1 MADIGGVGQG
11 PGEYL
16 YLFSWLVDE
25 KENRIYLGPGR
36 ADKVLVYDLK
46 GNYLPDE
53 VIRFGE
59 IVHKSAGRNKI

>member
-1 MADIGGVGQG
+1 M
-11 PGEYL
+11 
-16 YLFSWLVDE
+16 DE

-59 IVHKSAGRNKI
+59 IVHKSQIWVDYDKKNVVVVTLPFSLM

>member
-25 KENRIYLGPGR
+25 KENRI
-36 ADKVLVYDLK
+36 
-46 GNYLPDE
+46 
-53 VIRFGE
+53 I
-59 IVHKSAGRNKI
+59 